1 MRINMRIKRMWICAM
16 RMDMRINRMYNDPHR
31 HIAILARHGL
41 AVVGWQRDSMDH
53 IQELR
58 ANLLAVIQLRQDER
72 DMFQSNDRTVEN
84 SITNIQGVRR
94 AISEKVRQ
102 LRHSN
107 KAGDESPARDQ
118 SQRGRGSGI
127 REETCKGR
135 GTKDNQQLAAVVEQS
150 VNVKCPLRW
159 RQSLHIY
166 PVL

>member
-1 MRINMRIKRMWICAM
+1 M

-58 ANLLAVIQLRQDER
+58 ANLLAVIQLRQAER

-84 SITNIQGVRR
+84 SITNIQVSGWR

-107 KAGDESPARDQ
+107 KAGDESPERDQ
-118 SQRGRGSGI
+118 SRRGPGSGI
-127 REETCKGR
+127 WEETCKGR

-150 VNVKCPLRW
+150 VCKRKASTQMEAVIAHLSCVVK
-159 RQSLHIY
+159 
-166 PVL
+166 

>member
-58 ANLLAVIQLRQDER
+58 ANLLAVIQLRQAER

-84 SITNIQGVRR
+84 SITNIQVSGWR

-107 KAGDESPARDQ
+107 NAGKNLLHVINREEDEVLAFGRRHARDVE
-118 SQRGRGSGI
+118 RKTI
-127 REETCKGR
+127 
-135 GTKDNQQLAAVVEQS
+135 NNLQQLL
-150 VNVKCPLRW
+150 NNL
-159 RQSLHIY
+159 
-166 PVL
+166 